1 MVAVTTGSQL
11 FHNIFIEF
19 KAQFLTYLQTFI
31 SLPSPVKT
39 NNFHFS
45 KSSWSRLSFLLIGWG
60 GGQTQ
65 DDTGTEGDIE
75 VEVGGLSKTKGWV
88 GGAVKSLLKD
98 SLDHAEIQPRPA
110 CCDLMGGGDAT
121 RSVNLRRD
129 DKSSFFNFY
138 SRFMRLS
145 RKIGSLEIQLKH
157 LQ

>member
-60 GGQTQ
+60 GGGRLRT
-65 DDTGTEGDIE
+65 TRALKETE
-75 VEVGGLSKTKGWV
+75 VEVGGVYQKQRVGWSGEVSPKGQL
-88 GGAVKSLLKD
+88 GPCRDSAPPRLL
-98 SLDHAEIQPRPA
+98 RP
-110 CCDLMGGGDAT
+110 DGGGGG
-121 RSVNLRRD
+121 RHEVC
-129 DKSSFFNFY
+129 
-138 SRFMRLS
+138 
-145 RKIGSLEIQLKH
+145 QLKEGR
-157 LQ
+157 